1 MVHNAFGTL
10 KKVILCPPDNFTL
23 VPINVIARGYMDK
36 GEKGDLEIC
45 RREHAEFAQA
55 YLENGVEVVML
66 EPRKGFPYQVFARD
80 FGASVAG
87 GVVLGR
93 FSAKV
98 RRGEEQDAKAV
109 IASLNYPLLG
119 TVEQGAFEGGDFW
132 MLDESTLAVGS
143 IARSSP
149 EGIEAL
155 RRILEPHGYEVVMV
169 RAEEKFLHLDM
180 IFNIVAE
187 KVAVAYI
194 DALPDDFLKR
204 VRSMNYEL
212 IELPEEDVFKLRCN
226 LQALGRGRVLS
237 FENNGAVNQALRSLG
252 LEVIELNLTELLKGG
267 GGPHCMT
274 FPLERDKS

>member
-23 VPINVIARGYMDK
+23 VPINVIAQGYLDQ
-36 GEKGDLEIC
+36 GEKGDLAIC

-55 YLENGVEVVML
+55 YLENGTEVVML

-93 FSAKV
+93 FSVEV

-143 IARSSP
+143 IARSTP

-155 RRILEPHGYEVVMV
+155 RCILEPRGYEVVMV
-169 RAEEKFLHLDM
+169 GAEEKFLHLDM

-187 KVAVAYI
+187 RVAVACI

-204 VRSMNYEL
+204 VRLMHYEL
-212 IELPEEDVFKLRCN
+212 IELPEEDVLSCAATCRRLAADGCFRSRTTGPSLRPC
-226 LQALGRGRVLS
+226 GHWVL
-237 FENNGAVNQALRSLG
+237 
-252 LEVIELNLTELLKGG
+252 K
-267 GGPHCMT
+267 
-274 FPLERDKS
+274 